1 MNLST
6 WRRRPAR
13 ASQFLILLVLLAST
27 CLVTRADERTVPPAA
42 ESQPRVYL
50 PLLTLGS
57 GATTPNDPV
66 AVRFVDDVGRA
77 AHAAIGPDGGT
88 LSTTAADG
96 TRFELVVPAEA
107 LDFAEVITMT
117 PVLRAENLPLSGG
130 LIGAVNLEPAGLTFY
145 EPATLRIIPA
155 ALAPGFMTI
164 RFAYNGSGEQF
175 HLRPLAFSA
184 GSTQLQ
190 SDELD
195 IPMPIVTLRPV
206 GAGRGSQ

>member
-1 MNLST
+1 MNPST
-6 WRRRPAR
+6 WRQLAR

-77 AHAAIGPDGGT
+77 AHTTIGPQGGT
-88 LSTTAADG
+88 LSATAADG
-96 TRFELVVPAEA
+96 TRFELSVPAEA
-107 LDFAEVITMT
+107 LDFSETITMT
-117 PVLRAENLPLSGG
+117 PVLRAEKLPLSGG

-155 ALAPGFMTI
+155 ALAPGYETI
-164 RFAYNGSGEQF
+164 GFAYNGTGEQF
-175 HLRPLAFSA
+175 HLHPLTPSA
-184 GSTQLQ
+184 GNMQIQ
-190 SDELD
+190 AE
-195 IPMPIVTLRPV
+195 
-206 GAGRGSQ
+206 